1 MKFSEEMRFPHPV
14 LSADTADFG
23 KGELRFGVTV
33 EERPDDGEL
42 KLSYD
47 CDVTEPDIRK
57 FIDGGRARAGLF
69 VTCLETFFNRLEDIS
84 VGKGSLNFSGGLL
97 NGRVVLRPVIWSD
110 QAISGW
116 KSPNIHGEFG
126 PAPIALERHELLGI
140 GEELV
145 INVGW
150 EKLRPLET
158 IFTLAVSPDLPDG
171 RIAIDL
177 EADRIRILV
186 SQATHDSI
194 NRYRGQTGGKA
205 ILLNGVY
212 LPAVM
217 EVIRNL
223 SVERQ
228 RHEQR
233 RWYRPFIAKCEH
245 LSINLENPDLLES
258 AQRLLSY
265 PYLRLME
272 HEARIFS

>member
-1 MKFSEEMRFPHPV
+1 M
-14 LSADTADFG
+14 A
-23 KGELRFGVTV
+23 V
-33 EERPDDGEL
+33 EERPNEGEL
-42 KLSYD
+42 KITYD
-47 CDVTEPDIRK
+47 CEVTEPDIK
-57 FIDGGRARAGLF
+57 EFIDNGQARAGLF
-69 VTCLETFFNRLEDIS
+69 VTCLETFFNRLENIS
-84 VGKGSLNFSGGLL
+84 LGKGQLRFSGGLL

-110 QAISGW
+110 QRMSGW
-116 KSPNIHGEFG
+116 KSSNIHGEFG
-126 PAPIALERHELLGI
+126 PEPVALNKHEILGI
-140 GEELV
+140 GDELV

-158 IFTLAVSPDLPDG
+158 IFTLAVSPGLADG

-186 SQATHDSI
+186 SQATHESI
-194 NRYRGQTGGKA
+194 NRYRGYIGGKA

-223 SVERQ
+223 SVERE

-233 RWYRPFIAKCEH
+233 RWYRPFTAKCEH
-245 LSINLENPDLLES
+245 LNINLENPDLLES
-258 AQRLLSY
+258 AERLLSY